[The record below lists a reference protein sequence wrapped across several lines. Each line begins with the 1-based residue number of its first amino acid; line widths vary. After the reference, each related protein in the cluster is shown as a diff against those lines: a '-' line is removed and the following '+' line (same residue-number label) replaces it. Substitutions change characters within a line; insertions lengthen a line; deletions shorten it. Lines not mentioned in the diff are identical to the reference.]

1 MMTTVSFNNTE
12 TRLTIEDIIT
22 FIDNMQKSEQS
33 DKERN
38 ESEQSKETD
47 KLAHMFSK
55 EILDIISEYKENIK
69 VCDPITYIDEMNV
82 SLFSSVL
89 ACITNNFSVG
99 KLNHND
105 LVKEFINIISHIV
118 HDNISE
124 NLKINSK
131 KSPLDESV
139 ILPIL
144 CDYFSIN
151 IYIFNKYKVILY
163 IKDKTVNENR
173 KCVVLYDDKKIYN
186 YIMYNGATLLN
197 QQCDFIMHLIENKD
211 IIQLYDN
218 RDISFTTPEEIDEK
232 YKKYVDYLNK
242 RIHRKSGRQDKYK
255 EIFTET
261 GIDYD
266 MSKVQLKE
274 LDDIDAYDF
283 AKKQR
288 NAKRQIAKKI
298 NE

>member
-105 LVKEFINIISHIV
+105 LVKEFINIISQFYIYLLV
-118 HDNISE
+118 W
-124 NLKINSK
+124 L
-131 KSPLDESV
+131 LFSV
-139 ILPIL
+139 IYIPYQLTKII
-144 CDYFSIN
+144 FF
-151 IYIFNKYKVILY
+151 IYEFFQ
-163 IKDKTVNENR
+163 
-173 KCVVLYDDKKIYN
+173 
-186 YIMYNGATLLN
+186 G
-197 QQCDFIMHLIENKD
+197 
-211 IIQLYDN
+211 
-218 RDISFTTPEEIDEK
+218 
-232 YKKYVDYLNK
+232 
-242 RIHRKSGRQDKYK
+242 
-255 EIFTET
+255 
-261 GIDYD
+261 
-266 MSKVQLKE
+266 
-274 LDDIDAYDF
+274 
-283 AKKQR
+283 
-288 NAKRQIAKKI
+288 
-298 NE
+298 